1 MAVRC
6 SCSRLSVTVVFGMLL
21 SGLMT
26 LRPSTAQ
33 ESVQELLK
41 NPGFDEELDG
51 QSLPRDWSTSHDR
64 VLWREAGYLSKNYE
78 LVSRSDAYVLATQGI
93 SLKPGQ
99 RYTIRLTLKGEG
111 GALGG
116 ALIVHGETKP
126 SREMPLLWNIQP
138 SAQYETYVGTFVA
151 PNPAAQLFIYNV
163 ARKGTIA
170 YDRVSLREGEPD
182 EPIIGQL
189 SLREIDRP
197 LGEVP
202 ETRHIDWASP
212 LAGGPVKTCFTL
224 RTFLLLRDAVD
235 LAQRID
241 LDYDV
246 IHTGYDGDEC
256 VSDTARRATKRLSEG
271 SYEVYVV
278 ASRLSNILTKTIRQR
293 VEAGAGLV
301 VLEGFGQGTK
311 LLPANEWKTVDD
323 AHYLR
328 TAIPW
333 DLMPEKIL
341 SSVQTGEIGKGRA
354 VRLVFPLDTS
364 RVWGLLP
371 SENSGDAYKSRQSE
385 YWEWWESLLART
397 IVWAARRE
405 GQTAFVVGQD
415 KDEQLSVKADRA
427 PPDARMRVVWRSGR
441 EIRFDGPLLRKEPQ
455 EIPLQPD
462 GQISLTIPSDLPAG
476 RVIADLTL
484 LNGQGHVLNW
494 CSLAKSVA
502 QRARIVALKT
512 DGESY
517 APDGDAKLTVHLS
530 AAQVVETTVEARLID
545 AFGRVVAATTGT
557 RRLAAGETEQELTL
571 PIRSPLCVHH
581 RAMVRLLCTGREQDN
596 AWVDVLVPAVGPRR
610 AADDF
615 LATTWAPGMTHPT
628 MLAEFSART
637 QQLGLNSE
645 FGTNLYAMSEHGL
658 PCAGYIGVHSGAFR
672 CEKHTGN
679 GVRPDC
685 LSDPNVVANF
695 TQLAREAAQGQ
706 QPHGMFAV
714 GITDEAFLA
723 SRHKRDEV
731 CFCDHCQRRFREWL
745 QARYKTLDAL
755 NAQWGRSYTSW
766 NEVRGGRT
774 EDVRG
779 KANFAPFVDFRT
791 FMTDVWVDGCKTI
804 TDAYHQVAPQ
814 TPVGHTNTFGADP
827 FNGNDYWKLCT
838 QVGFGW
844 GQEYSEAIK
853 PQGQKAIF
861 DLWRS
866 FVETPESR
874 AARGTR
880 SPAGPEDVFFN
891 YGWIGYDHRV
901 AAAHYEPWW
910 LALHGSRGV
919 SYYATNSMDVARG
932 TSWSLVYP
940 SLQLTAY
947 SSAVAESL
955 RDLRSGCGKIFLEY
969 QREQP
974 KIALLWSYPSMLV
987 SWCESSGDEPEP
999 NEQPGSDSFVT
1010 HYLSALHFRQHLNE
1024 LQLDYVYLAPDQILG
1039 SEILRQYPVLFL
1051 PFTVAISQPLVEKLQ
1066 AYVQQGGILIGDL
1079 RSVRTDEH
1087 GTPFAGSPTL
1097 VQLFGVERGAGQV
1110 HYGRTKVTFTMAG
1123 EDLDLCGRQ
1132 VELFGREAVTGRGAL
1147 PLAAHA
1153 TGEPAVLMRPQ
1164 GKGLSIY
1171 LNFCLPAYD
1180 VVTRQ
1185 LVAQI
1190 ARRAGVTA
1198 SVWIEALTG
1207 DLPPRCYER
1216 NTFTRGPLAV
1226 HALIRDHRRCTDTD
1240 PVGLRFS
1247 QLAHVYDVRARKYHG
1262 QNDTL
1267 TTTLAPGETALY
1279 ASLPYRV
1286 TDLELQA
1293 PEQAT
1298 AGTNVELRCEVRG
1311 GGKTLG
1317 DHIFHVELRD
1327 PSGRTVAHYT
1337 QNVLAPAG
1345 RSTLRIPLA
1354 LNEALGVWSVRVC
1367 DVLTGTTRDS
1377 PFQVIAGEPRS
1388 VHDVAD

>member
-1 MAVRC
+1 MTVRC
-6 SCSRLSVTVVFGMLL
+6 SDWRRGVVAAFGVLWISLATSWLSA
-21 SGLMT
+21 
-26 LRPSTAQ
+26 AQ
-33 ESVQELLK
+33 DERRELLR
-41 NPGFDEELDG
+41 NPGFDQELDG
-51 QSLPRDWSTSHDR
+51 QGLPRDWSVSRDR
-64 VLWREAGYLSKNYE
+64 VLWREGVYLSKNYE
-78 LVSRSDAYVLATQGI
+78 LVSRADAYVLATQGLQ
-93 SLKPGQ
+93 LKPGQ

-116 ALIVHGETKP
+116 ALLLHGEKKP

-138 SAQYETYVGTFVA
+138 ADQYETYVGTFVA
-151 PNPAAQLFIYNV
+151 PNPVAQLYIYNV
-163 ARKGTIA
+163 ARQGTIA
-170 YDRVSLREGEPD
+170 YDHVSLREGEPD
-182 EPIIGQL
+182 EPIINQL

-197 LGEVP
+197 LGDVP

-212 LAGGPVKTCFTL
+212 LAGGPVRTCFTL

-256 VSDTARRATKRLSEG
+256 VSDTARRVTKRLGEG
-271 SYEVYVV
+271 NYEVYVV
-278 ASRLSNILTKTIRQR
+278 ASRLSNVLTKTIRQR

-301 VLEGFGQGTK
+301 VLEGFGQGTRF
-311 LLPANEWKTVDD
+311 LPASDWKTVDD
-323 AHYLR
+323 SHYVR
-328 TAIPW
+328 AAVPW
-333 DLMPEKIL
+333 DVMPEKIL
-341 SSVQTGEIGKGRA
+341 SSVQAGEIGKGRA
-354 VRLVFPLDTS
+354 VRLVFPLATS

-371 SENSGDAYKSRQSE
+371 SENSGDAYKSRQFE

-405 GQTAFVVGQD
+405 GDTALVSGPDQ
-415 KDEQLSVKADRA
+415 EGPLSVKADRA

-455 EIPLQPD
+455 EIPVPAN
-462 GQISLTIPSDLPAG
+462 GQLTLPVPADLPAG
-476 RVIADLTL
+476 RVIADMTL
-484 LNGQGHVLNW
+484 LNGQGQALNW
-494 CSLAKSVA
+494 CSVTRSVA
-502 QRARIVALKT
+502 QQARVVALKT
-512 DGESY
+512 DRESY
-517 APDGDAKLTVHLS
+517 KPDDEAKLAVRVS
-530 AAQVVETTVEARLID
+530 AAQAVEATIEARLID
-545 AFGRVVAATTGT
+545 AFGRVVTATT
-557 RRLAAGETEQELTL
+557 RSCRLPAGETDQELTL

-581 RAMVRLLCTGREQDN
+581 RAMVRLLCDGREQDS
-596 AWVDVLVPAVGPRR
+596 AWADVLVPAVGPRQ
-610 AADDF
+610 AAEDF

-628 MLAEFSART
+628 VLAEFSART

-645 FGTNLYAMSEHGL
+645 FGTSLYAMSEHGL
-658 PCAGYIGVHSGAFR
+658 PCAGYIGVPSGAFR
-672 CEKHTGN
+672 CEKHTGT

-685 LSDPNVVANF
+685 LSDPKVVAHF
-695 TQLAREAAQGQ
+695 TSSAREAAQRQ

-723 SRHKRDEV
+723 SRHKRDEL
-731 CFCDHCQRRFREWL
+731 CFCEHCQRRFREWL

-755 NAQWGRSYTSW
+755 NAQWGTSYAGW
-766 NEVRGGRT
+766 DEVRGGRT

-791 FMTDVWVDGCKTI
+791 FMTDVWVDGCKTV

-853 PQGQKAIF
+853 SSGQKAVF

-874 AARGTR
+874 AARGAK
-880 SPAGPEDVFFN
+880 SPAGPEGVFFN
-891 YGWIGYDHRV
+891 YGWIGYDHCV

-919 SYYATNSMDVARG
+919 SYYATNSIDVPRG
-932 TSWSLVYP
+932 VSWSLVYP
-940 SLQLTAY
+940 SLRFTPY
-947 SSAVAESL
+947 SNAVSEAL
-955 RDLRSGCGKIFLEY
+955 RDLRAGCGKIFLEF

-987 SWCESSGDEPEP
+987 SWCESTSDEPEP
-999 NEQPGSDSFVT
+999 NEQPGGDSFVT
-1010 HYLSALHFRQHLNE
+1010 HYMSALHFRQHVNE
-1024 LQLDYVYLAPDQILG
+1024 LQLDYVYLAPEQILG
-1039 SEILRQYPVLFL
+1039 SDILRQFPVLFL
-1051 PFTVAISQPLVEKLQ
+1051 PFTVAVSPPLVEKLQ
-1066 AYVQQGGILIGDL
+1066 TYVQEGGILIGDL
-1079 RSVRTDEH
+1079 RCLRTDEH
-1087 GTPFAGSPTL
+1087 GTPFAGSQPL
-1097 VQLFGVERGAGQV
+1097 EQLFGVDRGEGRMY
-1110 HYGRTKVTFTMAG
+1110 YGRTKVVFTMAG
-1123 EDLDLCGRQ
+1123 EGLDLCGEQ
-1132 VELFGREAVTGRGAL
+1132 VELFGRERVTSKDATA
-1147 PLAAHA
+1147 LAAHT
-1153 TGEPAVLMRPQ
+1153 TGEPAVLVRPQ
-1164 GKGLSIY
+1164 GRGLSIY
-1171 LNFCLPAYD
+1171 LNFCLPPYD
-1180 VVTRQ
+1180 VATRK

-1190 ARRAGVTA
+1190 VRRAGVA
-1198 SVWIEALTG
+1198 PSVWVEALTG
-1207 DLPPRCYER
+1207 DSPPRCYER

-1226 HALIRDHRRCTDTD
+1226 HALIRDHRRCTDSD

-1247 QLAHVYDVRARKYHG
+1247 QLAHVYDVRAKKYHG

-1267 TTTLAPGETALY
+1267 TATLAPGETALY

-1286 TDLELQA
+1286 TGLEIGVS
-1293 PEQAT
+1293 EQAT
-1298 AGTNVELRCEVRG
+1298 AGTNVELRCEVSG
-1311 GGKTLG
+1311 DGPTLG

-1327 PSGRTVAHYT
+1327 PTGRTMPHYS

-1354 LNEALGVWSVRVC
+1354 LNEAPGAWSVLVC
-1367 DVLTGTTRDS
+1367 DVLTGTMAKRQ
-1377 PFQVIAGEPRS
+1377 FQVVVP
-1388 VHDVAD
+1388 